1 VLGGGG
7 SARVRSQRMLDGAWG
22 GCIGCAYWIAMYSC
36 IVTQRVSEMYSI
48 ALFQQSS
55 KNGHRAIAN
64 VQLGVGLAGGVLHA
78 THRRTC

>member
-1 VLGGGG
+1 MLGGGG
-7 SARVRSQRMLDGAWG
+7 KRKGSFAANARQGVGVLYRLHR
-22 GCIGCAYWIAMYSC
+22 WIAMYSC

>member
-1 VLGGGG
+1 
-7 SARVRSQRMLDGAWG
+7 
-22 GCIGCAYWIAMYSC
+22 MYSC